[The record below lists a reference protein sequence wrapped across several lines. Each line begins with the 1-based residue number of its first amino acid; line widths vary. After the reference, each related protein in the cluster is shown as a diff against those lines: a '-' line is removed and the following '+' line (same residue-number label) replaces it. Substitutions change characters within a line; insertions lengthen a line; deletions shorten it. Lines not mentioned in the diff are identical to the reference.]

1 MQQSNI
7 LCQTTHNNYSM
18 SSLRPRNTK
27 QLLVSLSTTLI
38 HSLHLKVLKCQER
51 LNTFEVLSANFNTF
65 QSLSS
70 LRCYKVLQ
78 TTLNSVG
85 S

>member
-1 MQQSNI
+1 
-7 LCQTTHNNYSM
+7 M

-51 LNTFEVLSANFNTF
+51 LNTFEVLSANFNTSEF
-65 QSLSS
+65 VTA
-70 LRCYKVLQ
+70 VLQ
-78 TTLNSVG
+78 SVADNAEQCWKLTLFSVDCNTL
-85 S
+85 